1 MVTRIETGMIEDGLA
16 TVAQVAAIRALFI
29 GTVHEF
35 PFVPDDPWWLPCFG
49 QTLEQA
55 DYPELA
61 ARFGI
66 MSGTFTLPDD
76 RGRVVAGVDD
86 MGGTSANRLTGQA
99 GGVNGD
105 VLGATGGSEGQ
116 ALSIAQMPSHSHGG
130 ATGNGGTHNHDL
142 PRATGTSGPD
152 LAFQR
157 VSTTTPTDVVP
168 TTTVVAHT
176 HSIASQGSGQ
186 AHNNV
191 QPTIV
196 RYKCIL
202 AY

>member
-1 MVTRIETGMIEDGLA
+1 MVTRTETGMIEDGLA
-16 TVAQVAAIRALFI
+16 TVAQVAAIRSLFI

-35 PFVPDDPWWLPCFG
+35 PFLPTDPWWIYCYG

-55 DYPELA
+55 DYPDLA
-61 ARFGI
+61 AKFGVT
-66 MSGTFTLPDD
+66 SGTFTLPDD

-105 VLGATGGSEGQ
+105 VLGATGGSEAQ
-116 ALSIAQMPSHSHGG
+116 ALSIAQMPSHNHGG
-130 ATGNGGTHNHDL
+130 TTGSGGAHNHDL
-142 PRATGTSGPD
+142 PRATGTSGGD

-157 VSTTTPTDVVP
+157 VSTTTPTDVV
-168 TTTVVAHT
+168 TTSTHVAHA
-176 HSIASQGSGQ
+176 HSISSQGSGQ

-202 AY
+202 AF